1 MDSKPDYF
9 LERLAG
15 ASILLSVAVV
25 FVPLL
30 FKEPDPDPD
39 WPMPPFPDES
49 VMTAGSETIDEGLDA
64 VPTAETTMTAVAG
77 AGAEAAHSD
86 VTASVVGTEPVPGDH
101 DSVSV
106 VDDEEKQAPAVAPN
120 VDAWIVQIGGFG
132 QQANADLQQTAL
144 REDGYKAFVN
154 RSVIDGREIFLVQVG
169 PVLSLPE
176 AEALHERLYSE
187 RRVKGIIKKYP

>member
-30 FKEPDPDPD
+30 FKEPDHAPD
-39 WPMPPFPDES
+39 WPMPSFPDES

-64 VPTAETTMTAVAG
+64 VPAAETMTAEAG
-77 AGAEAAHSD
+77 ISAEAAHSD
-86 VTASVVGTEPVPGDH
+86 ATASVGEPEPVPGDH
-101 DSVSV
+101 DAVSV

-154 RSVIDGREIFLVQVG
+154 KSVIDGREIFLVQVG